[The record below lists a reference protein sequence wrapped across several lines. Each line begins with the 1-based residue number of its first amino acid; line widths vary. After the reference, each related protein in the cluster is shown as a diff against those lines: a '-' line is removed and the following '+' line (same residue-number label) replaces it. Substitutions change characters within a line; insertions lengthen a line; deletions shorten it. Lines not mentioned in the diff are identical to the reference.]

1 MTKVKRIRGNKCQS
15 IILIVTYMRCKYES
29 NKKRGGRKNVNLR
42 FKIEKR
48 DISQTSCQELL
59 ESTSQ
64 NMNNHKFEDRN
75 CTKME

>member
-29 NKKRGGRKNVNLR
+29 NNERGGRKNVNLR

-48 DISQTSCQELL
+48 DISQTSCQEFLG
-59 ESTSQ
+59 STSQ